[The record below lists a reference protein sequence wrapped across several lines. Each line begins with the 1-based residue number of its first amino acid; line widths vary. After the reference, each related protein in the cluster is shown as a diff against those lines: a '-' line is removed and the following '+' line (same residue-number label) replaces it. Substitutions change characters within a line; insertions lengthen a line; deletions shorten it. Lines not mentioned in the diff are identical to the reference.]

1 MRRREVLRLA
11 AALAG
16 LPLMQG
22 CERVLRL
29 GLPVRLNRPGMDE
42 GHRLRAGLTPPEPA
56 GERRCRVAVVGSG
69 AAGLFAAWRL
79 RKEGLDDVLV
89 LNGPEPDGN
98 AAGGAAGE
106 CRYPTGAHYLPLP
119 SRESTHVRELLAEMG
134 VIEAAPYAE
143 RPRFDERVTVHAPD
157 ERLWRDGRWQEGL
170 LPRLGMGKA
179 ELAEQARFLAEM
191 GRLRAARGADGRKA
205 FCIPLALSSRDPAWT
220 ALDRISFAAWLDAN
234 GYRAPGLR
242 WYLDYCCRDDY
253 GARPAQVSAWAGLHY
268 FCSRGGLAANAEEGA
283 VLTWP
288 DGLNPVMR
296 HMRARIGAARQLD
309 GAAWRIRERRGRA
322 EVDYLDG
329 QGGSRRLS
337 AERVVVATPLF
348 VAAHL
353 CDALPSLGFQ
363 SRHLPPRAPWLT
375 ANFLIDRFPE
385 EPHDMPLAWDNVVY
399 GSQSLGF
406 VVSTHQLIRAAK
418 PERSVFT
425 AYHAFAGGD
434 PMAAR
439 RWLERADADALF
451 DLAAGDLSEVYGWRF
466 RKNLRQAEMTLRGHA
481 MASPAPGFLSNPG
494 LLALREADGPL
505 LFAHSDLSGLSL
517 FEEAAWWGERAAR
530 KILA

>member
-1 MRRREVLRLA
+1 MERREVLRLA

-29 GLPVRLNRPGMDE
+29 GLPVRLNRPGMAE
-42 GHRLRAGLTPPEPA
+42 GHRLRAGVAPPEPA
-56 GERRCRVAVVGSG
+56 GERLCRVVVVGSG
-69 AAGLFAAWRL
+69 VAGLFAAWRL

-98 AAGGAAGE
+98 AAGGAFGE

-119 SRESTHVRELLAEMG
+119 SMESRHVRELLSEMG
-134 VIEAAPYAE
+134 VIEADPYGE

-157 ERLWRDGRWQEGL
+157 ERLWVDGRWQDGL
-170 LPRLGMGKA
+170 LPRLGMDQA
-179 ELAEQARFLAEM
+179 ELAEQARFLAAVA
-191 GRLRAARGADGRKA
+191 RLRAAKGSDGRKA
-205 FCIPLALSSRDPAWT
+205 FCIPLALSSRDSAWT
-220 ALDRISFAAWLDAN
+220 ALDRISFSAWLDAN

-253 GARPAQVSAWAGLHY
+253 GASPERVSAWAGLHY
-268 FCSRGGLAANAEEGA
+268 FCSRGGQAANAEDGA

-288 DGLNPVMR
+288 DGLNPVIR
-296 HMRARIGAARQLD
+296 HLRARIGASRQLA
-309 GAAWRIRERRGRA
+309 GAAWRVRERGGRA
-322 EVDYLDG
+322 EVDYLDERG
-329 QGGSRRLS
+329 RSQRLS
-337 AERVVVATPLF
+337 AERVIVATPLH
-348 VAAHL
+348 VALHL
-353 CDALPSLGFQ
+353 CAELPALGFQ
-363 SRHLPPRAPWLT
+363 RRHLPPRAPWLVG
-375 ANFLIDRFPE
+375 NFLIDRFPA
-385 EPHDMPLAWDNVVY
+385 EPREQPLAWDNVVY
-399 GSQSLGF
+399 GSKSLGY

-418 PERSVFT
+418 PARSVLT
-425 AYHAFAGGD
+425 AYHVFAAGD
-434 PMAAR
+434 PTATR
-439 RWLERADADALF
+439 QWLERADADALF
-451 DLAAGDLSEVYGWRF
+451 DIAAADLSAVYGWRF
-466 RKNLRQAEMTLRGHA
+466 RQSLLRAELTLRGHA

-530 KILA
+530 KVLA